1 MLQCRQNMR
10 EPEVATTNGHI
21 IEVKGVHK
29 TYDTGAVKVD
39 ALRGVNL
46 SIRKGEMVA
55 IMGPSGCGKT
65 TLLNC
70 LSGLDDISQGEV
82 IIDGNHIDR
91 MSERERTRFRAES
104 MGFIFQSFNLLPV
117 LSVAENVEL
126 PLLLSDV
133 NPKAARE
140 KALEALSVVGL
151 SGQEKKR
158 PSELSGG
165 QQQRV
170 AIARALV
177 NEPAIVWGDEP
188 TGNLDTET
196 AAEVMRVLRRLN
208 REKGQT
214 FVLVTHSPEVG
225 ADADRIIRMRDGVI
239 ASDHHNGISVP
250 PPH

>member
-1 MLQCRQNMR
+1 MNSG
-10 EPEVATTNGHI
+10 NGHI

-29 TYDTGAVKVD
+29 TYDTGAVRVQ
-39 ALRGVNL
+39 ALRGVDL
-46 SIRKGEMVA
+46 SIKKGEMVA

-70 LSGLDDISQGEV
+70 LSGLDDINQGEV
-82 IIDGNHIDR
+82 MVDGNRINQMSDR
-91 MSERERTRFRAES
+91 QRTHFRARS

-117 LSVAENVEL
+117 LNMAENVEL
-126 PLLLSDV
+126 PLLLSDTS
-133 NPKAARE
+133 PKVARQ
-140 KALEALSVVGL
+140 KALDALAMVGL

-196 AAEVMRVLRRLN
+196 ATEVMRVMRKLN
-208 REKGQT
+208 KEKGQT
-214 FVLVTHSPEVG
+214 FVLVTHSPDVG
-225 ADADRIIRMRDGVI
+225 ADADRIIRMRDGLI
-239 ASDHHNGISVP
+239 ASDQQNGSKVSAS
-250 PPH
+250 H